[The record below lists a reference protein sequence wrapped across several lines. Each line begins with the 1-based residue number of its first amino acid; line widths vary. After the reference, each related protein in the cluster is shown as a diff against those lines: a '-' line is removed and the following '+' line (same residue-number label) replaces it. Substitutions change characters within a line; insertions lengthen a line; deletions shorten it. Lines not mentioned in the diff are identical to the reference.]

1 MQRSIIR
8 RDIIYNYTIN
18 YYCFRRFSFFVHI
31 YFFVKCLWFL
41 SQIEKLIAFHFT
53 VQKCLDWM
61 HDLEFLTFGRKI
73 CTVNVCATHLRC
85 GRFRIRFLPRK
96 IRADATN
103 PGLLIRNE
111 KMDGFLV
118 SRYSTPK
125 VTCSQCY
132 EIAYF
137 IYHLKPIIAQDIRTL
152 YMKYKLHLRL
162 QLYIS

>member
-1 MQRSIIR
+1 LLPAFLF
-8 RDIIYNYTIN
+8 
-18 YYCFRRFSFFVHI
+18 FRAHLFLRKMFVILVVNWKTYRVSFYSAKMFRLNAWSWI
-31 YFFVKCLWFL
+31 SYF
-41 SQIEKLIAFHFT
+41 
-53 VQKCLDWM
+53 
-61 HDLEFLTFGRKI
+61 RKENLH
-73 CTVNVCATHLRC
+73 CCNVCATHLRC

-137 IYHLKPIIAQDIRTL
+137 IYHLKPIIAQDIHTL